1 MIRIRQKFI
10 DDRVDLQQIK
20 SISDKVANLI
30 RNLMIF
36 DDKRILLGI
45 NSMFGF
51 EGSPDYIRFMDEENQ
66 YLKKEMSKLFED
78 TNLNHKKKKSS
89 TIENDEI
96 NIVNLEFDSSR

>member
-66 YLKKEMSKLFED
+66 YLKKEMS
-78 TNLNHKKKKSS
+78 
-89 TIENDEI
+89 
-96 NIVNLEFDSSR
+96 